1 VNGLN
6 SSFRQSCSVDDF
18 ANASSQNPR
27 AKQDEAV
34 NDCSMSSESASEIE
48 VDNNTTGKTF

>member
-1 VNGLN
+1 MNGLN

-48 VDNNTTGKTF
+48 VDNNSTGKTF